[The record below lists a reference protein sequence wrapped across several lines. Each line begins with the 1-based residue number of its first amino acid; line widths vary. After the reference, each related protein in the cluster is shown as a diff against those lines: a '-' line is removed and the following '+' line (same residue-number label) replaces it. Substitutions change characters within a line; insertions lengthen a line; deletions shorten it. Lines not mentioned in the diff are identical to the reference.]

1 MHALRSSGPVLP
13 AVTVFA
19 VLISTAALWA
29 PASASASRAVVPNA
43 AQWATADAAFVGT
56 VLNVENN
63 ASWATVHVEDVWQGP
78 DQPVEVV
85 VRGGPGGDVVT
96 SVDRTYTVGTRYL
109 FAVTIADGELSDSA
123 CSGTTQADMI
133 DLDALRPVDVRQ
145 AAGAAPESGGGS
157 DLGVLGG
164 PMLVV
169 GVIGSLL
176 LATVLVARRR
186 DT

>member
-1 MHALRSSGPVLP
+1 MPVLRLP
-13 AVTVFA
+13 R
-19 VLISTAALWA
+19 LLRLTAAALLTLATLWA
-29 PASASASRAVVPNA
+29 PAGASASCAFVPDA

-56 VLNVENN
+56 VVNVENN
-63 ASWATVHVEDVWQGP
+63 ARWAIVRVEEVWQGP

-85 VRGGPGGDVVT
+85 VRGGPEGNAAT

-109 FAVTIADGELSDSA
+109 FAVWIVDGELSDSS
-123 CSGTTQADMI
+123 CSGTTQADTI
-133 DLDALRPVDVRQ
+133 DLDVLRPADVRQ
-145 AAGAAPESGGGS
+145 PAGATPESGGGGPEIGAL
-157 DLGVLGG
+157 LGPVV
-164 PMLVV
+164 VV